1 MLTVLQG
8 ILWAIFG
15 AIIYR
20 KKIVDPNVSRLLG
33 KTLYWFGVPLQI
45 FYLARNS
52 SFEQVV
58 WLPPIVTIVVLILGL
73 GLSLMTLYL
82 LKQFFFSSEPSEILS
97 LTELN
102 SILVK
107 EESGALSSEVSY
119 YKTPELPVTNS
130 GKGSF
135 ILASILGNT
144 GFIGLTL
151 IPPLVNREYWSW
163 IVLYGLAHNVLG
175 SYGIGVLIAKH
186 YSSLKLKSSCLNQL
200 QNLFLLPSLWAF
212 IYGYFSRDLALPNL
226 IERMI
231 SQGVNFI
238 VPGAFIL
245 IGMQLSKLPQW
256 QNLRSGIFPTMLKMI
271 ILPGI
276 TGLLLTF
283 SNIQGES
290 RLVLVLMSSMPTAFA
305 SIILAEAYNLERD
318 IAASS
323 ILISTLVMPIIL
335 FLWLGIF

>member
-20 KKIVDPNVSRLLG
+20 EKIVNLNVSKLLG
-33 KTLYWFGVPLQI
+33 DILYWIGVPLQI

-58 WLPPIVTIVVLILGL
+58 WLPPVVTVVVLILGL
-73 GLSLMTLYL
+73 GLSLMALHL
-82 LKQFFFSSEPSEILS
+82 LKQLFFGSEPCEIISLSELKS
-97 LTELN
+97 ALL
-102 SILVK
+102 K
-107 EESGALSSEVSY
+107 EESGALSTKVSY
-119 YKTPELPVTNS
+119 NPPGLPLTNA

-151 IPPLVNREYWSW
+151 IPPLVSREYWSW

-175 SYGIGVLIAKH
+175 SYGIGNLIAEH
-186 YSSLKLKSSCLNQL
+186 YSSYELRSNWLNQL
-200 QNLFLLPSLWAF
+200 QNLFLLPSLWSFA
-212 IYGYFSRDLALPNL
+212 YGYFSRDLALPDL

-245 IGMQLSKLPQW
+245 TGMQLSKLPQW
-256 QNLRSGIFPTMLKMI
+256 QNLRSGIFPAMLKMI
-271 ILPGI
+271 ILPSI

-283 SNIQGES
+283 CNIQGES

-305 SIILAEAYNLERD
+305 SIILAEVYDLERN

-323 ILISTLVMPIIL
+323 ILISTLFMPIIL
-335 FLWLGIF
+335 FLWLRIF